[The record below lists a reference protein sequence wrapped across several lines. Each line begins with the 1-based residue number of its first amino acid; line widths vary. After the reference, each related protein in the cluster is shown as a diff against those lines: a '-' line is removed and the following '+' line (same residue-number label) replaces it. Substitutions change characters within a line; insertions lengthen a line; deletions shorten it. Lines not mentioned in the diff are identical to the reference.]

1 MLPLCPG
8 WNSRNWAFPGHSAA
22 ILLPAIGAAIT
33 NKGDFHPARLEGEAP
48 NEHQRAL
55 CVSVPRGWGV
65 QALGTHLGRV
75 DVAVNP
81 PCLVFSAKP
90 RAQPSPS
97 AAPAELMFAPFP
109 RSGALGEGEQ
119 GWQVR
124 QVRE

>member
-8 WNSRNWAFPGHSAA
+8 WNSRNWAFPEHSAA

-48 NEHQRAL
+48 KEHQRAL

-90 RAQPSPS
+90 RAQPISSPCR
-97 AAPAELMFAPFP
+97 ADV
-109 RSGALGEGEQ
+109 RSLPTF
-119 GWQVR
+119 WSSR
-124 QVRE
+124 RR